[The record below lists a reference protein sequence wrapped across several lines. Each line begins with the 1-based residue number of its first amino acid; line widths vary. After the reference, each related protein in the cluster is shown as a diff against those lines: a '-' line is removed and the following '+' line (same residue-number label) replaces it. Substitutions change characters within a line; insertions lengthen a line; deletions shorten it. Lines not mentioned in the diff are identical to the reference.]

1 MAAAAQI
8 SLFAAPAPA
17 RIKPAAAPPREVRG
31 LRPYQTAAVDA
42 VVAKLAEHRS
52 TLLVLPTGTGKTF
65 TASTFIER
73 HAAAAP
79 VIWLAHREEL
89 VDQGIADLSAVVGE
103 FVAKEKA
110 DARAMGGRLVVASVQ
125 TLKGDRLEDFKAR
138 YARPALIVV
147 DEAHHAVAPS
157 YRKILDAFPDAKVLG
172 LTATPDRA
180 DERAMGQVFDSVA
193 FVYEILDAINDGYLC
208 PVVRRRILVDAID
221 LSGVGTVAGDL
232 NQGQLD
238 TVMSLE
244 KVLHGIAEPL
254 MREAGDRRTILFS
267 TSVENAHRMAEIL
280 NRYRPE
286 SARALDG
293 SAEMKRS
300 GERGRILRAHK
311 AGEFQ
316 FLCNVGVLTEGYDD
330 KAVSCV
336 AIARPTKS
344 RSLYAQMA
352 GRGLRILDGKRD
364 CLLLDFVG
372 RNGGHKL
379 ATALDILGGRYDEA
393 TVARARDIMENGDT
407 AEAGID
413 PKHALE
419 LAAKEIAEAKARE
432 AAKRAAIK
440 ARVNY
445 RVEDADPFD
454 VLHMRRIP
462 DAGARFGMTATEP
475 QIKVL
480 QAAGIPVPDDLSRQQ
495 ASQLIGSIHKRRQL
509 GLCTFKQLRVLQ
521 RHGITDVNI
530 GFKRASALIT
540 ALDRG
545 ASASVLMGQAR
556 EPGADDGDEVY

>member
-1 MAAAAQI
+1 MAVASQI
-8 SLFAAPAPA
+8 GLFAPGAPA
-17 RIKPAAAPPREVRG
+17 RMAPVAPPAPGRG
-31 LRPYQTAAVDA
+31 LRPYQASAIGSVQ
-42 VVAKLAEHRS
+42 AKLGEHRS

-65 TASTFIER
+65 TASTYIARHER
-73 HAAAAP
+73 GP

-89 VDQGIADLSAVVGE
+89 VDQGIADLSSVVGE

-110 DARAMGGRLVVASVQ
+110 DARALGGRLVVASVQ
-125 TLKGDRLEDFKAR
+125 TLKGARLDDFKAR
-138 YARPALIVV
+138 YARPTLIVV

-172 LTATPDRA
+172 LTATPDRT

-208 PVVRRRILVDAID
+208 PVVRRRVMVDAID
-221 LSGVGTVAGDL
+221 LTSVGTVAGDF

-254 MREAGDRRTILFS
+254 LREAGDRRTIIFS

-286 SARALDG
+286 SARAVDG
-293 SAEMKRS
+293 
-300 GERGRILRAHK
+300 GTNFDERRRILADHK
-311 AGEFQ
+311 AGAYQ
-316 FLCNVGVLTEGYDD
+316 YLCNVGVLTEGYDD
-330 KAVSCV
+330 PGVACV
-336 AIARPTKS
+336 AVARPTKS

-379 ATALDILGGRYDEA
+379 ATAMDILGGKYDEM
-393 TVARARDIMENGDT
+393 TVAKAQEISERKETRDLPAHEQ
-407 AEAGID
+407 
-413 PKHALE
+413 LE
-419 LAAKEIAEAKARE
+419 LAAKEIAAAKARE

-445 RVEDADPFD
+445 RTESVDPFD
-454 VLHMRRIP
+454 VLHVRREDDP
-462 DAGARFGMTATEP
+462 NAERFGMTATEK
-475 QIKVL
+475 QRATLVN
-480 QAAGIPVPDDLSRQQ
+480 AGVEVPESLSRAA
-495 ASQLIGSIHKRRQL
+495 ASKLIGSIFKRRELHLASFRQL
-509 GLCTFKQLRVLQ
+509 KILRRFGV
-521 RHGITDVNI
+521 TDLNI
-530 GFKRASALIT
+530 GFGRASEMIEQIKRNGWRLPANL
-540 ALDRG
+540 
-545 ASASVLMGQAR
+545 SVRQ
-556 EPGADDGDEVY
+556 PGEEG